1 MRRGI
6 RNDVLK
12 VRDMKVKVKQGKG
25 AIMVWKDHFEEFLN
39 AGQPS
44 KGGRE
49 MSKWYKQ
56 SNTLLLDEDITRQ
69 EVVWALGRLKGKAAP
84 GKDGLTAE
92 MINNIILVDFWHEL
106 FKLCWKEGM
115 VPSIWKQ
122 SVVIPVPKKRSKG
135 PCVTDDFR
143 GISLVSVPYKAMC
156 MIVKERLALVV
167 EERKLVAEEQ
177 GGFRKGR
184 GCRD

>member
-1 MRRGI
+1 
-6 RNDVLK
+6 
-12 VRDMKVKVKQGKG
+12 
-25 AIMVWKDHFEEFLN
+25 
-39 AGQPS
+39 
-44 KGGRE
+44 
-49 MSKWYKQ
+49 
-56 SNTLLLDEDITRQ
+56 
-69 EVVWALGRLKGKAAP
+69 
-84 GKDGLTAE
+84 
-92 MINNIILVDFWHEL
+92 MISVILVDFWHEW

-135 PCVTDDFR
+135 PCVTDDFC
-143 GISLVSVPYKAMC
+143 GISLVSVSYKTMY
-156 MIVKERLALVV
+156 MIVKERLALVI